1 MDATKQDLIDEGEVA
16 GAMSEMKRRYAEH
29 VRKLTSRGVAENISR
44 AANDD
49 RVSLSMLLHALD
61 ATVAE
66 MEADT
71 VRLPRLR
78 FGGRRRV

>member
-1 MDATKQDLIDEGEVA
+1 
-16 GAMSEMKRRYAEH
+16 MSEMKRRYAEH
-29 VRKLTSRGVAENISR
+29 VRKLTSRSVAENISR
-44 AANDD
+44 AADGD

-66 MEADT
+66 QSEVDT

-78 FGGRRRV
+78 FGGRRLGR